1 MEEII
6 DPSSDRPFG
15 YCLCRGRELES
26 PRLFCTCLRL
36 IASKE
41 SCASA
46 NKRLCFHLYVSE
58 DKKRKI
64 QIVRNDV
71 AWVGLRVWWSV
82 CDGTMG
88 VRVRLCGTNGVAKG
102 WRENWQ
108 VCKVRVRVC

>member
-1 MEEII
+1 ML
-6 DPSSDRPFG
+6 FG
-15 YCLCRGRELES
+15 MGQCLFWLMRQEKKN
-26 PRLFCTCLRL
+26 TN
-36 IASKE
+36 
-41 SCASA
+41 CA
-46 NKRLCFHLYVSE
+46 HG
-58 DKKRKI
+58 
-64 QIVRNDV
+64 V